1 MAELPV
7 DQGAAPSLETL
18 GGDGDGRFDPVR
30 WRFIEALA
38 RRSQLHQGEAR
49 RIIDGKL
56 AEALAAYRQGY
67 EQAKNDAKVTVARIS
82 EQSPDAAN
90 ELQRLLSDAD
100 FGAVKRFTAGLEK
113 RHSPLAE
120 LTRYLAQLS
129 PEDAD
134 GQRAEAPGVRGELK
148 AIRNFRKTWSKLSV
162 DKQVAQ
168 AIEQAPD
175 NAGPLNSHMLV
186 LRSLALMRDISPDYL
201 SRFMSY
207 VDTLLWLD
215 QAEIKDKPAAKK
227 ALAAK
232 STTSAGR
239 SLSR

>member
-18 GGDGDGRFDPVR
+18 RGDGADRFDPVR

-38 RRSQLHQGEAR
+38 RRSQQHQGEAR

-56 AEALAAYRQGY
+56 AEALTAYRERF
-67 EQAKNDAKVTVARIS
+67 EQTRNDARESVARIS
-82 EQSPDAAN
+82 EQSPDAAD
-90 ELQRLLSDAD
+90 ELQRLLSEAD
-100 FGAVKRFTAGLEK
+100 FNALKRFVAGQEK

-120 LTRYLAQLS
+120 LTRHLAQLS
-129 PEDAD
+129 LEDAD
-134 GQRAEAPGVRGELK
+134 DHPAQATGARGELK
-148 AIRNFRKTWSKLSV
+148 AIRNFRKTWSKLAV
-162 DKQVAQ
+162 DKQLAQ

-215 QAEIKDKPAAKK
+215 QAEINKPAAKK

-232 STTSAGR
+232 APTSAGR

>member
-7 DQGAAPSLETL
+7 DHGAAPSLETL
-18 GGDGDGRFDPVR
+18 VGDGEGRFDPVR

-38 RRSQLHQGEAR
+38 RRGQQHQGEAR
-49 RIIDGKL
+49 RIIDSRL
-56 AEALAAYRQGY
+56 AEALTAYRQRF
-67 EQAKNDAKVTVARIS
+67 EQARNEARQSVARIS
-82 EQSPDAAN
+82 EQSPDAAD
-90 ELQRLLSDAD
+90 ELQRIFAEAD
-100 FGAVKRFTAGLEK
+100 FGAVKRFVAGLEK

-120 LTRYLAQLS
+120 LTRHLAQLS
-129 PEDAD
+129 PESAD
-134 GQRAEAPGVRGELK
+134 DHLAQAPGARGELK
-148 AIRNFRKTWSKLSV
+148 AIRNFRKTWSKLAV
-162 DKQVAQ
+162 DKQLAQ

-215 QAEIKDKPAAKK
+215 QAEINKPAAKK

-232 STTSAGR
+232 STASAGR
-239 SLSR
+239 GLSR

>member
-7 DQGAAPSLETL
+7 DQGAAASLETL
-18 GGDGDGRFDPVR
+18 RGEGAERFDPVR

-38 RRSQLHQGEAR
+38 RRSQQHQGEAR

-56 AEALAAYRQGY
+56 AEALAAYRQRF
-67 EQAKNDAKVTVARIS
+67 EQARNEARAKVARIG
-82 EQSPDAAN
+82 EQFPEAGG
-90 ELQRLLSDAD
+90 ELQRLFSEGD
-100 FGAVKRFTAGLEK
+100 FGALNRFGATLEN

-120 LTRYLAQLS
+120 LARHLAQL
-129 PEDAD
+129 PAQECD
-134 GQRAEAPGVRGELK
+134 GGAAQAPGARGELK
-148 AIRNFRKTWSKLSV
+148 AIRQFRKTWSKLAV
-162 DKQVAQ
+162 DKQLAQ

-215 QAEIKDKPAAKK
+215 QAEINKPTAKK
-227 ALAAK
+227 VLAAK
-232 STTSAGR
+232 ATTNAGR
-239 SLSR
+239 SPSR